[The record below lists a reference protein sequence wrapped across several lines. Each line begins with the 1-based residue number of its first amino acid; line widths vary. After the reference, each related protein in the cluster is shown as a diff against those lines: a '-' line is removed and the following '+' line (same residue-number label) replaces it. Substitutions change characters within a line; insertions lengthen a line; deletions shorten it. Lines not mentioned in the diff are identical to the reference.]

1 MWKIRSF
8 KVGLGQSHFIAT
20 SEPQKERL
28 MATAELVADGKMG
41 KPHTQL
47 GGLAACPQR
56 KEGGRGRAADRRRR
70 CRPFLNGRPP
80 VRCLEQVVHNDVC
93 ADGRVA
99 RAEATAAAAAPAAAA
114 TAAWAG
120 ATARQG
126 RAAPLS

>member
-1 MWKIRSF
+1 M
-8 KVGLGQSHFIAT
+8 GQSQFLAT
-20 SEPQKERL
+20 SEPQKKRL
-28 MATAELVADGKMG
+28 MATAELLVDGKMG

-47 GGLAACPQR
+47 GGLAAFPQR
-56 KEGGRGRAADRRRR
+56 KEGGRGRAADRRR

-93 ADGRVA
+93 ATGREA
-99 RAEATAAAAAPAAAA
+99 RAEATAAAAPSAA